1 MTLLLN
7 KELQRIDYVTYH
19 CHTINWDIFSILA
32 FFFICMFAFMA
43 ILMTRRLGACWA
55 PTSRPPARTP
65 DPGFWYIHHHH
76 NHNHHDHSSSSS
88 AHSPPATRKVY
99 WARNSPSVEYVW
111 LVQIVQIFAVHC
123 ENLVPRP
130 KYLGPSSSNI
140 QYLTRPDQKLSKNI
154 YFIGSEWYIS
164 LYVLGKSCS
173 VSHLQQLNLGQNYLT
188 KIGARP
194 DKFCHKNDPRVVV
207 LA

>member
-1 MTLLLN
+1 
-7 KELQRIDYVTYH
+7 
-19 CHTINWDIFSILA
+19 
-32 FFFICMFAFMA
+32 
-43 ILMTRRLGACWA
+43 MTRTFSMGVTLIKDWRVFIFKFIKDG
-55 PTSRPPARTP
+55 TYPPRRGYLRVLNNSWSCTH
-65 DPGFWYIHHHH
+65 I
-76 NHNHHDHSSSSS
+76 NREKHSS
-88 AHSPPATRKVY
+88 SPPATRKVY

-194 DKFCHKNDPRVVV
+194 DKFCHKNDPGVVV

>member
-1 MTLLLN
+1 MIGDFYVIFGNFWWHFWWFFGWDLGTPAILRQNPNKLSFGQFWKKVGIGSDPRPPPWAKFPTFTENLFLGLPLLKPGPFDWN
-7 KELQRIDYVTYH
+7 
-19 CHTINWDIFSILA
+19 ILA
-32 FFFICMFAFMA
+32 KCD
-43 ILMTRRLGACWA
+43 L
-55 PTSRPPARTP
+55 S
-65 DPGFWYIHHHH
+65 
-76 NHNHHDHSSSSS
+76 
-88 AHSPPATRKVY
+88 
-99 WARNSPSVEYVW
+99 
-111 LVQIVQIFAVHC
+111 C

-188 KIGARP
+188 KIGVRP
-194 DKFCHKNDPRVVV
+194 DKTSHKLLLGPKI

>member
-1 MTLLLN
+1 MIIYLVRDKTTPCSCFVPTC
-7 KELQRIDYVTYH
+7 ETFCFDSPAERFWEIQRTP
-19 CHTINWDIFSILA
+19 CKSILGSKQPVCGIRLVGPDRPN
-32 FFFICMFAFMA
+32 ICRPLWKF
-43 ILMTRRLGACWA
+43 G
-55 PTSRPPARTP
+55 PTTQ
-65 DPGFWYIHHHH
+65 
-76 NHNHHDHSSSSS
+76 N
-88 AHSPPATRKVY
+88 
-99 WARNSPSVEYVW
+99 
-111 LVQIVQIFAVHC
+111 
-123 ENLVPRP
+123 
-130 KYLGPSSSNI
+130 LGPSSSNI

-194 DKFCHKNDPRVVV
+194 DKFCHKNDPGVVV